1 MEENRAWDV
10 IEHPH
15 MTEQAMDMVDEE
27 NKLVLIVD
35 LDADKNQVEDAV
47 QTLFDV
53 TVKKVNTQI
62 TPQAEKK
69 AYVRLSPEDDAMDV
83 ATKLGMM

>member
-1 MEENRAWDV
+1 MEEDRAWEV

-15 MTEQAMDMVDEE
+15 MTEQAMDMVDRE
-27 NKLVLIVD
+27 NKLVIMVD
-35 LDADKNQVEDAV
+35 LDADKQQVEDAIE
-47 QTLFDV
+47 TLFGV

-69 AYVRLSPEDDAMDV
+69 AYVKLSPENDAMEI

>member
-10 IEHPH
+10 LKHPH
-15 MTEQAMDMVDEE
+15 MTEQAMDMVDME
-27 NKLVLIVD
+27 NKLVMIVD
-35 LDADKNQVEDAV
+35 LDADKNQVQDAME
-47 QTLFDV
+47 TLFGV

-62 TPQAEKK
+62 TPQAQKK
-69 AYVRLSPEDDAMDV
+69 AYIRLSKEDDAMEV

>member
-1 MEENRAWDV
+1 MEEDRAWDV
-10 IEHPH
+10 LEHPH
-15 MTEQAMDMVDEE
+15 MTEQAMEMVDRE
-27 NKLVLIVD
+27 NKLVLMVD
-35 LDADKNQVEDAV
+35 LESDKNQVEDAV
-47 QTLFDV
+47 ETLFGV

-69 AYVRLSPEDDAMDV
+69 AYVKLSPEDDAMDV

>member
-1 MEENRAWDV
+1 MEEDRAWEI

-15 MTEQAMDMVDEE
+15 MTEQAMDMVDRE
-27 NKLVLIVD
+27 NKLVMMVD
-35 LDADKNQVEDAV
+35 LDADKNQVQDAV
-47 QTLFDV
+47 EKIFDV

-69 AYVRLSPEDDAMDV
+69 AYVKLSEADDAMGV